1 MVETY
6 QRRSALAHLGLV
18 GRAAAAGTP
27 GAGKSGA
34 GKSGAGVVMAEI
46 PHRTIVNIRGTAS
59 DPAFVAAVKSATG
72 VDLPVKANTV
82 ATQGDRQILWLGPN
96 EWWVTA
102 QDGEAAA
109 LVEALRG
116 AFAGQHATACDVSES
131 RAIIALKGAKAREV
145 LMRGVSLDLHPKT
158 FGVGQCVQTGLSR
171 CNALLHQVGEGPRF
185 EIYVLKSFSDYL
197 WRWLEQIGADFD
209 LGIEA

>member
-18 GRAAAAGTP
+18 GRAAAAGRSSA
-27 GAGKSGA
+27 GA
-34 GKSGAGVVMAEI
+34 VMSEVA
-46 PHRTIVNIRGTAS
+46 HRSIVNIRGNAA
-59 DPAFVAAVKSATG
+59 DPAFGAAVKSATG
-72 VDLPVKANTV
+72 VDLPAMANSV
-82 ATQGDRQILWLGPN
+82 SSNGERQILWLGPN

-102 QDGEAAA
+102 KDGEAAA
-109 LVEALRG
+109 LVEALRA

-131 RAIIALKGAKAREV
+131 RAIIALKGANARSV
-145 LMRGVSLDLHPKT
+145 LMRGVSLDLHPKA
-158 FGVGQCVQTGLSR
+158 FAAGQCAQTGLSR
-171 CNALLHQVGEGPRF
+171 CNVLLHLVEDSGHF

-197 WRWLEQIGADFD
+197 WRWLEQIAGDFD